1 MYIVWVVVPI
11 FLALDSAKLH
21 NDLVRN
27 GMVSHTQTRDVS
39 SIVINMRCMYVKC
52 ENLYLSRVLGICKN
66 SLLLMDIDQIPLQ
79 LCQNNCD
86 LVNIVSKFD

>member
-52 ENLYLSRVLGICKN
+52 DMLCEAKDIVNKLQIWDIVVWN
-66 SLLLMDIDQIPLQ
+66 SLIARRVCTMQAHRESILL
-79 LCQNNCD
+79 
-86 LVNIVSKFD
+86 F